1 MVDDPKGARERA
13 ESKFAQAQRTSDEAK
28 ALAGADLDAARKK
41 TERLRKLRLAKEA
54 GEGVTQL
61 DKKPVARK
69 KRKATRP
76 T

>member
-1 MVDDPKGARERA
+1 MTDDPKGARARA
-13 ESKFAQAQRTSDEAK
+13 KSKFAQAQRTSDEAK
-28 ALAGADLDAARKK
+28 ALAGSELSAVRKK

-54 GEGVTQL
+54 GEGVTEL
-61 DKKPVARK
+61 DKKPAARK